1 MAGTLMLGIGDVPQ
15 PIRFWVSIM
24 MTEERFEWLGLLS
37 RKIAETDR
45 LIEQERN
52 SDVIDVPYLRDLK
65 ARAAELRTE
74 AQRLCNWHSNVKGR
88 ASS

>member
-1 MAGTLMLGIGDVPQ
+1 
-15 PIRFWVSIM
+15 M

-37 RKIAETDR
+37 RRIVETDR

-52 SDVIDVPYLRDLK
+52 SDVIDVLYLGNLK
-65 ARAAELRTE
+65 ARAAELKAE
-74 AQRLCNWHSNVKGR
+74 AQRLWNRHSTNKGR